1 MASNPSTHTRGLRQP
16 AQPTFPNII
25 LVHLSADGRI
35 IARLYVMGGTIAET
49 SVGQVSLS
57 GLAALLHTTQ
67 TTLRT
72 D

>member
-1 MASNPSTHTRGLRQP
+1 
-16 AQPTFPNII
+16 
-25 LVHLSADGRI
+25 
-35 IARLYVMGGTIAET
+35 MGGTIAET